1 MAAAKKKKSR
11 RKSGADWSW
20 RLAGIALCAFF
31 ALGVITGLSPSGHV
45 FARRVEALLNI
56 LPRQGRSA
64 LVVPGF
70 STVRFADSPRAPL
83 HGGIAGGA
91 IALVERSDGFYTL
104 GAGGELRGPVSPA
117 AAGDFPILSG
127 PGVRDARAD
136 RLVEYAGMLVRA
148 EVDLSQSI
156 SEMWVGGTGA
166 AVLFPERSRL
176 EIAVNLDDM
185 PAELARAN
193 RVLTLWRGHRGMLAA
208 VDMTTPGQAV
218 VRLKPAALDTARRA
232 AGVRGVAMTTPGRE
246 RRNPPPEVTAVR

>member
-1 MAAAKKKKSR
+1 MAAAKKKKSK

-31 ALGVITGLSPSGHV
+31 ALGVITGLSRSGRV
-45 FARRVEALLNI
+45 FALRAEALLNI
-56 LPRQGRSA
+56 LPHQGRSA

-70 STVRFADSPRAPL
+70 SAVGFAGARAPG
-83 HGGIAGGA
+83 HNGIAGGA

-104 GAGGELRGPVSPA
+104 DAGGELRGPVSPA

-127 PGVRDARAD
+127 AGVRDARAD

-148 EVDLSQSI
+148 EVNLSQSI
-156 SEMWVGGTGA
+156 SEMWVSGTGA

-208 VDMTTPGQAV
+208 LDMTTPGQAV
-218 VRLKPAALDTARRA
+218 VRLKPAALETARRA